1 MPEAASLRRRLPAAP
16 HAAPWRRSLEETIVR
31 YATPSVSLS
40 RERGDLKTRLVDLGG
55 LARRGLDRL
64 APLADLGVRLSVAGV
79 FFQSGLTKIAN
90 WDSTVSLFENEYAV
104 PLLPPELAAFAGTGV
119 ELVFPVLLALGL
131 GSRFAA
137 FVLFVFNI
145 VAVVSYPDLGAAGLK
160 DHRTWALLLLVTLL
174 HGPGALSLDC
184 LLGRL
189 FGRRLFGIAKTQ
201 R

>member
-1 MPEAASLRRRLPAAP
+1 M
-16 HAAPWRRSLEETIVR
+16 R
-31 YATPSVSLS
+31 YAIPSVSLP
-40 RERGDLKTRLVDLGG
+40 RERGNLRTRLVELAGP
-55 LARRGLDRL
+55 ARRGLDRL
-64 APLADLGVRLSVAGV
+64 APLADLGVRLLVAAV

-145 VAVVSYPDLGAAGLK
+145 VAVASYPDLGAAGLK
-160 DHRTWALLLLVTLL
+160 DHQTWGLLLLVTLL
-174 HGPGALSLDC
+174 HGPGLLSLDS
-184 LLGRL
+184 LLGRV
-189 FGRRLFGIAKTQ
+189 FACRGSGVPGTQ